1 MGQDYIDLPME
12 IFIKGLFQTEQDKEK
27 EFTYGV
33 IKASMKENGAKIKC
47 MVVANIQLLMEMN
60 LMANSE
66 MMSLL

>member
-1 MGQDYIDLPME
+1 MEQDCIDLPME
-12 IFIKGLFQTEQDKEK
+12 IFIKDLFQTEQDKEK
-27 EFTYGV
+27 EFTYGA

-66 MMSLL
+66 MMSL